1 MSSDTSSNLDELELV
16 RAQLR
21 ASEAARQLA
30 EDRAAEA
37 EGRAV
42 EAEARADQ
50 ERVAHVETIAQLKAA
65 KEAIKQNHYQIEKL
79 GFVDKA

>member
-1 MSSDTSSNLDELELV
+1 MSSDTSSNLDELELL

-21 ASEAARQLA
+21 ASEAARQAA
-30 EDRAAEA
+30 EDRAVEA
-37 EGRAV
+37 EGRAT